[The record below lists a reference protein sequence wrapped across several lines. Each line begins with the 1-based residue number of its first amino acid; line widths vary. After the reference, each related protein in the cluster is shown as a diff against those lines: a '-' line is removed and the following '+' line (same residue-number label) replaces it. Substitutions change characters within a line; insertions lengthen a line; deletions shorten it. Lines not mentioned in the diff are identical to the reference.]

1 MHACGKHRGLRI
13 NTEFCEYFAMPENR
27 TDYRIK
33 SDAHGRGTA
42 IMESA

>member
-1 MHACGKHRGLRI
+1 MHACGKRRGLRI
-13 NTEFCEYFAMPENR
+13 NTEFREYFSMLENR

-33 SDAHGRGTA
+33 FDADGHGTV